1 MCLIEDI
8 GVKSGSALGG
18 GAGFGV
24 SEVKNAGVGISRVI
38 SLSAAGQIA
47 VDFGGRGRS
56 ILRDHIT
63 ELYTQYPTNNT

>member
-1 MCLIEDI
+1 
-8 GVKSGSALGG
+8 
-18 GAGFGV
+18 
-24 SEVKNAGVGISRVI
+24 VGISRVI